1 MKLANTFANSGLN
14 EIKTALDG
22 GTLVVYSVA
31 RPISPDHKVE
41 RSGKLATF
49 QFASPAFD
57 SGDADGGLTP
67 VFAANPVPASGTGT
81 PGFARAF
88 KADGSP
94 VADFTTAP
102 ATGEVRLGEVSTT
115 PGHPVMLTKVEL
127 SLSAA

>member
-1 MKLANTFANSGLN
+1 MKLASTFADSDLN
-14 EIKTALDG
+14 EIRSALDG

-31 RPISPDHKVE
+31 RPVSPDHKVE

-49 QFASPAFD
+49 QFASPAFNSAD
-57 SGDADGGLTP
+57 SDGGLTP

-115 PGHPVMLTKVEL
+115 PGHPVMVTEVEL

>member
-1 MKLANTFANSGLN
+1 MKLAGTFANSDLN
-14 EIKTALDG
+14 DIKSALDG

-31 RPISPDHKVE
+31 RPVSPDHKVE

-49 QFASPAFD
+49 QFASPAFNSDD
-57 SGDADGGLTP
+57 SGGGLTP

-81 PGFARAF
+81 PGFARVF

-115 PGHPVMLTKVEL
+115 PGHPVMVTKVEL
-127 SLSAA
+127 SLPAA